1 MQNLRNWF
9 LSLLLKKD
17 NLVAVPISWQR
28 EYAQLCGYKIQV
40 EEDMSVLVQAYN
52 DLLKDFY
59 AHLTIAELKQEIKES
74 EIQIKSTASKEEMAA
89 ALYEKFEMK
98 RVVA

>member
-40 EEDMSVLVQAYN
+40 EEDFKVLVGAYN
-52 DLLKDFY
+52 ELLKDY
-59 AHLTIAELKQEIKES
+59 YNHLTIAELKQEIKES
-74 EIQIKSTASKEEMAA
+74 DIQMKATASKEEMAA
-89 ALYEKFEMK
+89 ALYEKFEM
-98 RVVA
+98 RHVVA

>member
-1 MQNLRNWF
+1 MQNFRNWL

-28 EYAQLCGYKIQV
+28 EYAQLCGYKFQV
-40 EEDMSVLVQAYN
+40 EEDMKVLVDAYN
-52 DLLKDFY
+52 DTLKDLY
-59 AHLTIAELKQEIKES
+59 AHYTLAELKQEIKES
-74 EIQIKSTASKEEMAA
+74 GIQIKATASKEEMAN

>member
-28 EYAQLCGYKIQV
+28 EYAQLCGYKLQV
-40 EEDMSVLVQAYN
+40 EEDMGVLVGAYN
-52 DLLKDFY
+52 DLLKDYY
-59 AHLTIAELKQEIKES
+59 AHLTIAELKQEIKDS

-89 ALYEKFEMK
+89 ALYEKFEMR

>member
-40 EEDMSVLVQAYN
+40 EEDMGVLVQAYN